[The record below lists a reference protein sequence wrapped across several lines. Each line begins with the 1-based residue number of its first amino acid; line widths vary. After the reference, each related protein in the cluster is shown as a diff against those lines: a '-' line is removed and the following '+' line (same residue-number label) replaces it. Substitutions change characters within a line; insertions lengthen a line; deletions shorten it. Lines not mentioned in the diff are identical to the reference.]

1 MYILNFYIIFVSLK
15 KIETMNSIG
24 KITKEQIIKSRK
36 KASREMEIEAN
47 AGWVA
52 THKVHKSLKDY
63 NRKPKHRNLEF

>member
-1 MYILNFYIIFVSLK
+1 LYILKFYIIFVSLK

-52 THKVHKSLKDY
+52 THKVHKSQKDY
-63 NRKPKHRNLEF
+63 NRKPKHRNREF

>member
-1 MYILNFYIIFVSLK
+1 LYILNFNPYICTLIK
-15 KIETMNSIG
+15 KETMNSIG

-52 THKVHKSLKDY
+52 THKVHKSQKDY

>member
-1 MYILNFYIIFVSLK
+1 MYILNFNPYICTLIK
-15 KIETMNSIG
+15 KHTMNSIG

-47 AGWVA
+47 AGWVS
-52 THKVHKSLKDY
+52 THKVHKSQKDY